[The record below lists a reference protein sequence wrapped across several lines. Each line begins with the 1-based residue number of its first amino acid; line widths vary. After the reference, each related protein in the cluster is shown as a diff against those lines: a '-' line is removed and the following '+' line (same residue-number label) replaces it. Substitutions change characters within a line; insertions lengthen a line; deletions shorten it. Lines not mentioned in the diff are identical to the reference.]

1 MRKTAPVFIGGAHR
15 SGSTLLT
22 DLLGVHDEISPVYDT
37 EFVIQ
42 MAEALFASPELTG
55 DQIVDN
61 CMSIIDNFSRHLP
74 MRVNASASTSTE
86 RYHHGPHHL
95 MFDRDHAFRA
105 TIDMLAEGGRIH
117 PLVAFK
123 NMIDT
128 IFAAHCAVD
137 HKERWINKTHAYVRC
152 LPFLAACFPGM
163 KFLHMVRDGRDIACS
178 LKASEGD
185 EYDLVWA
192 ANEWRESVLSGLDFM
207 EANPAS
213 AHVVRYEEILLQP
226 VETLNRALAW
236 IGEETTGTTILD
248 NWCGGMGQLRE
259 DSMGRW
265 LRELTDEERDIYW
278 QINGDLLEA
287 IGYGESAQAPSA
299 HLPTLQAGIGT

>member
-22 DLLGVHDEISPVYDT
+22 DLLGVHEELSPVYDT

-42 MAEALFASPELTG
+42 MAEALFASPELSG
-55 DQIVDN
+55 DQIVDR
-61 CMSIIDNFSRHLP
+61 CMSIIDTFSQHLP
-74 MRVNASASTSTE
+74 LRPNESSSTE
-86 RYHHGPHHL
+86 RYHHGHHHL

-137 HKERWINKTHAYVRC
+137 RKERWINKTHAYVRC
-152 LPFLAACFPGM
+152 LPFLSACFPGM
-163 KFLHMVRDGRDIACS
+163 KFLHVVRDGRDIACS

-185 EYDLVWA
+185 DYDLVWA

-213 AHVVRYEEILLQP
+213 AHVVRYEELLLQP
-226 VETLNRALAW
+226 VETLNRALTW
-236 IGEETTGTTILD
+236 IGEETTGATILD
-248 NWCGGMGQLRE
+248 SWCGGMGQLRE
-259 DSMGRW
+259 SSMGRW

-287 IGYGESAQAPSA
+287 IGYGESAQAPSL
-299 HLPTLQAGIGT
+299 HLPTLQAEIRT